1 MGYRTFARIAFCII
15 LSTAASGLYARTQQR
30 GPTHSPH
37 GALKLRCE
45 NCHTET
51 GWQPIRSFPDFN
63 HDKTPFALRG
73 AHAKLDCKS
82 CHTNLVFSNVGT
94 KCADCHA
101 DLHRGQFGSR
111 CEECH
116 TVQGWRVS
124 IQDVKEHQNRFP
136 LLGAHAALDCVSCH
150 TGAAVGQFTG
160 LRTDCASC
168 HMTDFLNT
176 SSVIDHK
183 ALNFPTTCESCHGT
197 DSWFGAAFNHAAM
210 TGFALTGMHAK
221 LACTACHLNGKF
233 QGTPV
238 DCYSCHMQDFN
249 GTNNPSHVTA
259 NFPHDCG
266 TCHTTI
272 SWMGA
277 TFDHTKSTNFPL
289 TGAHMTVPC
298 ASCHINGQF
307 VGTPT
312 DCFSCHKTDFQGTT
326 NPNHPAAGFPTDCS
340 VCHDT
345 VKWAD
350 ATFDHSK
357 TVFPLT
363 GAHVTVPCASCHING
378 QFAGTPMDCYSC
390 HTVDYQGTTNPNHA
404 SAGFPTTCAVCH
416 DTVKWTDATF
426 DHSKTVFPLTGA
438 HVTVPCASCHING
451 QFAGTPTD
459 CFSCH
464 KTDYQGTTN
473 PSHTAAGFPTT
484 CATCHTTTSWLG
496 ATFTHTWFPIP
507 HHSAQLCS
515 DCHTDPTNYAT
526 FTCTT
531 CHTKAQTDPKHQGV
545 SGYVWNSIN
554 CYQCHK
560 NGGGG
565 D

>member
-277 TFDHTKSTNFPL
+277 TFDHTKFTNFPL

-307 VGTPT
+307 V
-312 DCFSCHKTDFQGTT
+312 
-326 NPNHPAAGFPTDCS
+326 
-340 VCHDT
+340 
-345 VKWAD
+345 
-350 ATFDHSK
+350 
-357 TVFPLT
+357 
-363 GAHVTVPCASCHING
+363 
-378 QFAGTPMDCYSC
+378 
-390 HTVDYQGTTNPNHA
+390 
-404 SAGFPTTCAVCH
+404 
-416 DTVKWTDATF
+416 
-426 DHSKTVFPLTGA
+426 
-438 HVTVPCASCHING
+438 
-451 QFAGTPTD
+451 GTPTD